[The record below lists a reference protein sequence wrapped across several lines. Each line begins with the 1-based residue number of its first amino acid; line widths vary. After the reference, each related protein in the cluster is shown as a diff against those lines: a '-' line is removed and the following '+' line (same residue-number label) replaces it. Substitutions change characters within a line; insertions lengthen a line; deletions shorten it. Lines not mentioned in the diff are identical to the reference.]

1 MSRPSHDYA
10 NYQTIAPPA
19 LKKTSPEVLCYQRKT
34 CRLCESTDL
43 EIVLKLTPTP
53 PANAFVPQ
61 ERLNVVEATFPLQV
75 NFCNTCTHLQLSHV
89 ISPETLFRDY
99 VYVSGTSHVMV
110 EHLKDY
116 AEQAVQ
122 YTGII
127 RGGLVFEFGSNDGT
141 LLGHFKEMGYRVLGM
156 DPAINL
162 AQEATARGLPTIP
175 DFFGAESAEKV
186 ATEHGKAQLICANH
200 CCAHIDDLRGVI
212 QGVSELLAPEGIWVF
227 EVGYLLSVFQNNL
240 FDTIY
245 HEHVDFHSVVP
256 IQKVCECFGLKL
268 INAEMNSIQG
278 GSLRCF
284 VGWPNTCPQI
294 KNGEENISELVRREF
309 AAGLNKAVTFHRW
322 SESIGN
328 TRDEV
333 SALLAGLKSRG
344 KSVVGYGAPAKA
356 TTLMYH
362 FGLTAGDIN
371 YVVDDNPL
379 KRGLFSPGLH
389 IPVEDPAHLYED
401 KPDYVLILAWNF
413 ADSIIAKHAA
423 FFKAGGRF
431 IVPLP
436 DLRVVKG

>member
-1 MSRPSHDYA
+1 M
-10 NYQTIAPPA
+10 
-19 LKKTSPEVLCYQRKT
+19 
-34 CRLCESTDL
+34 
-43 EIVLKLTPTP
+43 
-53 PANAFVPQ
+53 PQ
-61 ERLNVVEATFPLQV
+61 ERLNVVEETFPLQV

-89 ISPETLFRDY
+89 VSPETLFRDY

-110 EHLKDY
+110 KHLKDY

-122 YTGII
+122 YTGITQ
-127 RGGLVFEFGSNDGT
+127 GGLVFEFGSNDGT
-141 LLGHFKEMGYRVLGM
+141 LLGHFKQMGYQVLGM

-175 DFFGAESAEKV
+175 DFFGAASAEKV
-186 ATEHGKAQLICANH
+186 AIEHGKAQLICANH

-212 QGVSELLAPEGIWVF
+212 RGVSELLAPEGIWVF

-268 INAEMNSIQG
+268 LNAERNSIQG

-284 VGWPNTCPQI
+284 VGWPNTRSLI
-294 KNGEENISELVRREF
+294 KNGEENISELVRREIS
-309 AAGLNKAVTFHRW
+309 AGLNKAVTFHRW
-322 SESIGN
+322 VRFISHFAPHSLVQTKPSVLPLTIPKFPTFTQSESIGN

-362 FGLTAGDIN
+362 FRLTADDIN

-389 IPVEDPAHLYED
+389 IPVVDPARLYED

-436 DLRVVKG
+436 DLRIVSKVNYM

>member
-1 MSRPSHDYA
+1 M
-10 NYQTIAPPA
+10 
-19 LKKTSPEVLCYQRKT
+19 
-34 CRLCESTDL
+34 
-43 EIVLKLTPTP
+43 
-53 PANAFVPQ
+53 PQ
-61 ERLNVVEATFPLQV
+61 ERLNVVEETFPLQV

-89 ISPETLFRDY
+89 VSPETLFRDY

-110 EHLKDY
+110 KHLKDY

-122 YTGII
+122 YTGITQ
-127 RGGLVFEFGSNDGT
+127 GGLVFEFGSNDGT
-141 LLGHFKEMGYRVLGM
+141 LLGHFKEMGYQVLGM
-156 DPAINL
+156 DPATNL

-186 ATEHGKAQLICANH
+186 AIEHGKAQLICSNH

-212 QGVSELLAPEGIWVF
+212 RGVSELLAPEGIWVF

-268 INAEMNSIQG
+268 LNAEMNSIQG

-284 VGWPNTCPQI
+284 VGWPNTRSLI
-294 KNGEENISELVRREF
+294 KNGEENISELVRREIS
-309 AAGLNKAVTFHRW
+309 AGLNKAVTFHRW
-322 SESIGN
+322 VRFISHFAPHSLVQTKPSVLPLTIPKFPTFTQSESIGN

-362 FGLTAGDIN
+362 FRLTSDDIN

-389 IPVEDPAHLYED
+389 IPVEDPARLYED

-436 DLRVVKG
+436 DLRIVKG

>member
-1 MSRPSHDYA
+1 M
-10 NYQTIAPPA
+10 
-19 LKKTSPEVLCYQRKT
+19 
-34 CRLCESTDL
+34 
-43 EIVLKLTPTP
+43 
-53 PANAFVPQ
+53 PQ
-61 ERLNVVEATFPLQV
+61 ERLNVVEETFPLQV

-89 ISPETLFRDY
+89 VSPETLFRDY

-110 EHLKDY
+110 KHLKDY

-122 YTGII
+122 YTGITQ
-127 RGGLVFEFGSNDGT
+127 GGLVFEFGSNDGT
-141 LLGHFKEMGYRVLGM
+141 LLGHFKEMGYQVLGM
-156 DPAINL
+156 DPATNL

-186 ATEHGKAQLICANH
+186 AIEHGKAQLICSNH

-212 QGVSELLAPEGIWVF
+212 RGVSELLAPEGIWVL

-268 INAEMNSIQG
+268 LNAEMNSIQG

-284 VGWPNTCPQI
+284 VGWPNACSLI
-294 KNGEENISELVRREF
+294 KNGEENISELVRREIS
-309 AAGLNKAVTFHRW
+309 AGLNKAVTFHRW
-322 SESIGN
+322 VRFISHFAPHSLVQTKPSVLPLTIPKFPTFTQSESIGN

-362 FGLTAGDIN
+362 FRLTADDIN

-379 KRGLFSPGLH
+379 KRGLFTPGLH
-389 IPVEDPAHLYED
+389 IPVEDPARLYED
-401 KPDYVLILAWNF
+401 TPDYVLILAWNF

-423 FFKAGGRF
+423 FLKTGGRF

-436 DLRVVKG
+436 DLRIVKG